1 MDAVV
6 TDSNQGAA
14 KAAPSPLWVRAIDVS
29 DFGPCYQA
37 IDVGAHFHA
46 IQVVINMSDGKDCP
60 LEPVAAAEERIAKIL
75 LAGNHLDS
83 LVFALKQ
90 ISELAPGSAGAYR
103 KFAHAQ
109 NIASRVLRDVEI
121 ANAAR

>member
-1 MDAVV
+1 MGHV
-6 TDSNQGAA
+6 TDIPSDQGAA
-14 KAAPSPLWVRAIDVS
+14 QAAPSPLWSRAPDTS

-37 IDVGAHFHA
+37 IDVGGHFHA
-46 IQVVINMSDGKDCP
+46 VQVVVATTDGKDHP

-75 LAGNHLDS
+75 LAGNHLDH

-90 ISELAPGSAGAYR
+90 IAEMAPGSAGAYR

-109 NIASRVLRDVEI
+109 NIASRALREAGI
-121 ANAAR
+121 AHGA